1 MAAVAGC
8 GSLRAG
14 GKAAGARR
22 RGTARARRQNAERW
36 RAGPRRRSRAL
47 QSFESL
53 RADPAVVAGFLD
65 LEHAA
70 VGRKADLAQLG
81 QVAQK
86 APYAEVVAIVNGGFG
101 TQARTAPARLVI
113 LLEVRV
119 FVIDVQRGD
128 DPLGNYARPASAA
141 GDSRPA
147 HFAREDQLHR
157 FWSAQIDVLPDDFL
171 EKLPPVPR
179 AIPNLREGKLR
190 LQHRKPV
197 AKAGLSVC
205 RWIGVRQY

>member
-1 MAAVAGC
+1 MPVAEAFELEAKQQEHC
-8 GSLRAG
+8 KEALHARVTKTQS
-14 GKAAGARR
+14 AGAL
-22 RGTARARRQNAERW
+22 ALNA
-36 RAGPRRRSRAL
+36 SRAL
-47 QSFESL
+47 QSFEGL

-86 APYAEVVAIVNGGFG
+86 AAYAEVVAIVNGGFG

-119 FVIDVQRGD
+119 LVIDVQRGD

-141 GDSRPA
+141 GDS
-147 HFAREDQLHR
+147 
-157 FWSAQIDVLPDDFL
+157 
-171 EKLPPVPR
+171 
-179 AIPNLREGKLR
+179 
-190 LQHRKPV
+190 
-197 AKAGLSVC
+197 
-205 RWIGVRQY
+205 